1 LYKIR
6 ILIEI
11 ENMESLSLT
20 EEYLKTLTEKELKAY
35 EIAKDHLGS
44 SFELE
49 KSVGYLKWLGTKTN
63 AEKKN

>member
-1 LYKIR
+1 
-6 ILIEI
+6 
-11 ENMESLSLT
+11 MESLPLT

-49 KSVGYLKWLGTKTN
+49 KSVGYLTWLATLPTHR
-63 AEKKN
+63 KNN